1 MAFAALVL
9 HTQLLRWQRHLKNTL
24 LLLHF
29 LLFSAQT
36 IACLREKEDRFL
48 CINTDKIFVLNGI
61 MKTEKF
67 SLEAVTSRSVLSIVY
82 TILLI
87 GLLLVT
93 LIINWIDIFTTE
105 DSHAPINIPA
115 KLWAPCF
122 VSGVCLLLSYGF
134 GTVIKLFGFDSSA
147 TTTVF
152 TVSLRLSGITMCWS
166 TLLSFSLVIFLQL
179 EPDTARCHAPLAD
192 CDRSKNLPLEACLC
206 MLFAPT
212 ILYFVFPHIRWWII
226 VLQYISSV
234 VVVVAAIST
243 SRAATRHVLL
253 VVAMIVFS
261 AYSLWQTRG
270 SAFGAPFVVNGQEE
284 LNDFGAKLRCMISGI
299 AHDLKSVRSSSASL
313 HSSSFCR

>member
-1 MAFAALVL
+1 
-9 HTQLLRWQRHLKNTL
+9 
-24 LLLHF
+24 
-29 LLFSAQT
+29 
-36 IACLREKEDRFL
+36 
-48 CINTDKIFVLNGI
+48 

-67 SLEAVTSRSVLSIVY
+67 SLEAVTSRSVLSTVY
-82 TILLI
+82 TILLL
-87 GLLLVT
+87 GLLLTT
-93 LIINWIDIFTTE
+93 LVINWIDIFTTE
-105 DSHAPINIPA
+105 DSRVPINIPV

-134 GTVIKLFGFDSSA
+134 GTLIKLFGFDSSA
-147 TTTVF
+147 TTTAFAV
-152 TVSLRLSGITMCWS
+152 TLRLSGITMCWS

-179 EPDTARCHAPLAD
+179 EPDTAKCHAPLAD

-234 VVVVAAIST
+234 VVVAAAIST

-253 VVAMIVFS
+253 IVAMIVFS

-270 SAFGAPFVVNGQEE
+270 SAFGAPFVVNGGQEE
-284 LNDFGAKLRCMISGI
+284 LSDFGAKLRCMISGI
-299 AHDLKSVRSSSASL
+299 AHDLKSVRSLCAFYPSSIVL
-313 HSSSFCR
+313 LLIFFLLSSI